1 MNKNRFITVCEAADF
16 LKQKDNFVILTH
28 QNPDGDTLGSGFGL
42 ALILQKLGKKSTII
56 CSDEIPEKYG
66 YFTKFAPQNAD
77 FNQKTTVVAVDVA
90 DTKLLG
96 KLEAEYASKTELC
109 IDHHISNVGYA
120 AVTYLDSDAA
130 ANCECIYDLAKEL
143 SVEIDKNM
151 ALALYT
157 GISTDTGCFRFSNT
171 TAKTHRIG
179 ADLIELGIDTAE
191 INRIMFETKS
201 RIRVELE
208 KMALDAM
215 EFHFDDKCAIITVTR
230 EMYEKTGCK
239 DEDLEGITSISR
251 SIEGVMV
258 GVTLRERE
266 EGGFKIS
273 VRTYPPIDASEIC
286 RRLDG
291 GGHIRAAGC
300 QLGAEFTA
308 EQARAEI
315 LRHVK
320 AVMEENLAGTV
331 TNK

>member
-1 MNKNRFITVCEAADF
+1 MEENRFISLSKAADF
-16 LKQKDNFVILTH
+16 LKQRDNFVILTH

-42 ALILQKLGKKSTII
+42 AMLLEKLGKKSTVI
-56 CSDEIPEKYG
+56 CSDEIPKKYS
-66 YFTKFAPQNAD
+66 YFTEFAPQNAD
-77 FNQKTTVVAVDVA
+77 FEQDLTIVAVDVA
-90 DTKLLG
+90 DVKLLG
-96 KLEAEYASKTELC
+96 KLEKEYANRVELC
-109 IDHHISNVGYA
+109 IDHHVSNIGYA
-120 AVTYLDSDAA
+120 NSTYLDSDAA
-130 ANCECIYDLAKEL
+130 ANCECIFDLAKEL

-171 TAKTHRIG
+171 TSKTHRIG
-179 ADLIELGIDTAE
+179 ADLMELGIDTAE

-215 EFHFDDKCAIITVTR
+215 EFHFDDTCAIITVTR

-286 RRLDG
+286 RRVGG

-300 QLGAEFTA
+300 QLGAEYTA
-308 EQARAEI
+308 EQARAEM
-315 LRHVK
+315 LKHVK
-320 AVMEENLAGTV
+320 MVMEENLAGTV
-331 TNK
+331 TDK